1 MGGKNYFAFLS
12 QRPSNNL
19 PITLLSSRIDTF
31 TMFEYY
37 TPAAN
42 EPVSSIIGLLA
53 LADTLTK
60 HRENMKKSDILF
72 TLFDNEAFEYGGSS
86 KFVNDLVLDKFPT
99 FTINNASGADGT
111 SLFKLGKRPFLCSLS

>member
-1 MGGKNYFAFLS
+1 MGGNNYFAFLS

-31 TMFEYY
+31 TMYEYY

-60 HRENMKKSDILF
+60 HRESMTKSEILF

-86 KFVNDLVLDKFPT
+86 RFVNDLVLDKFPT
-99 FTINNASGADGT
+99 FAINNASGADGT
-111 SLFKLGKRPFLCSLS
+111 SLFKLGKLPHLCSLS

>member
-12 QRPSNNL
+12 QKPSNNL
-19 PITLLSSRIDTF
+19 PITVLSSRIDTF
-31 TMFEYY
+31 TMYEYY

-53 LADTLTK
+53 LADTLAK
-60 HRENMKKSDILF
+60 HREDMTSSNILF

-86 KFVNDLVLDKFPT
+86 KFVNDLVLEKFPT
-99 FTINNASGADGT
+99 FTINNSSSADGT
-111 SLFKLGKRPFLCSLS
+111 SPFKLGIYGLNPVH